1 MRINS
6 QFCLT
11 FITSCFIFFAGTA
24 NADYVGSIL
33 GSKEDVKSG
42 IEARGKKSLKKAGY
56 SPYSGKNYPTKVLWG
71 DTHLHT
77 NLSLDARAFGVT
89 LGPEQAYRLARGEE
103 ITSSHGERIKLS
115 RPLDWLV
122 VADHS
127 DALGAMDE
135 VVKGNPALLKDPKVK
150 DWHDRINKG
159 GDVALAATMEII
171 ETFAGVTGEKIPAIL
186 AEEKFVSSVWQRYL
200 ATADKFNEPGRFST
214 IIGYEWT
221 STEGG
226 NNLHRNVLY
235 RDGARHAKQL
245 LPFTAAESFNP
256 EDLWK
261 WMARYEKKT
270 KGKVLTLAHNGN
282 VSNGLM
288 FPEINPV
295 TGKALSKNYAK
306 TRARW
311 EPIYEVTQIK
321 GDGESHP
328 YLSPNDEYAGHDVL
342 WDKGNLGPVVKKK
355 SMLQHEY
362 AREAL
367 KNGLK
372 LEAKLGINP
381 FKFGMVGSTDSHTAM
396 ATAEEENFFGKH
408 SGKEPHAGRAKQL
421 IGQFGDVKYV
431 GWEQVSSGYAAVWAK
446 ENTRE
451 AIWDA
456 MKRKEVYATTGPRMM
471 VRFFGGY
478 SFTKKDAHLRDP
490 GLIGYSKGVPMGG
503 DLKKAPRKKAPT
515 FLVAA
520 LKDPYSGNLD
530 RIQIVKGWL
539 DKKGKTHE
547 KVYDVVWSG
556 NRKPGRKGKLP
567 AIGNTVDVKNATWTN
582 TIGAS
587 ELITVWKDPDFNRKQ
602 RAFYY
607 ARVIEIPTPRWT
619 AYDAKRFKEK
629 MPKHVPMITTE
640 RAYTSPI
647 WYTP

>member
-1 MRINS
+1 MKQASLLNTAIA
-6 QFCLT
+6 T
-11 FITSCFIFFAGTA
+11 IFICAVSLAQ
-24 NADYVGSIL
+24 ADYAGSIL
-33 GSKEDVKSG
+33 GSKEDVKAG
-42 IEARGKKSLKKAGY
+42 IATTNKKPLKESGY
-56 SPYSGKNYPTKVLWG
+56 SPYAGKNYPTKALWG

-89 LGPEQAYRLARGEE
+89 LSPEQAYRFARGEE
-103 ITSSHGERIKLS
+103 ITTSHGEQIKLS

-127 DALGAMDE
+127 DALGTMDE
-135 VVKGNPALLKDPKVK
+135 IIKGNPHLLKDAKVK

-159 GDVALAATMEII
+159 GDTALAATMEVI
-171 ETFAGVTGEKIPAIL
+171 ETFAGISGEKFPPILTGEK
-186 AEEKFVSSVWQRYL
+186 FVRSVWERYID
-200 ATADKFNEPGRFST
+200 TAETFNEPGRFSA

-235 RDGARHAKQL
+235 RDGAKQAKQV
-245 LPFTAAESFNP
+245 LPYTTGESFNP
-256 EDLWK
+256 EDLWQ
-261 WMARYEKKT
+261 WMSRYEKET
-270 KGKVLTLAHNGN
+270 NGKVLALAHNGN
-282 VSNGLM
+282 VSNGIM

-295 TGKALSKNYAK
+295 TGEPLTKNYAE

-328 YLSPNDEYAGHDVL
+328 YLSPNDELAGYDVL
-342 WDKGNLGPVVKKK
+342 WDKGNLGPVLKEKD
-355 SMLQHEY
+355 MLQYEY

-372 LEAKLGINP
+372 LEKNLGTNP
-381 FKFGMVGSTDSHTAM
+381 FKFGMVGSTDSHTGL
-396 ATAEEENFFGKH
+396 ATAAEENFFGKH
-408 SGKEPHAGRAKQL
+408 SGKEPHQGRWKKL
-421 IGQFGDVKYV
+421 VGNFGDVKYY
-431 GWEQVSSGYAAVWAK
+431 GWEQVSSGYAAVWATD
-446 ENTRE
+446 NTRE

-456 MKRKEVYATTGPRMM
+456 MKRKEVYATTGSRMT

-478 SFTKKDAHLRDP
+478 DFTEGDAHLRDP

-503 DLKKAPRKKAPT
+503 DLKKEPSGKSPN
-515 FLVAA
+515 FLIAA

-530 RIQIVKGWL
+530 RIQIVKGWV
-539 DKKGKTHE
+539 DKNGKTFE
-547 KVYDVVWSG
+547 KVYNVVWSD
-556 NRKPGRKGKLP
+556 NRKLDKNGKLP
-567 AIGNTVDVKNATWTN
+567 AVGNTVDIKNASWTN

-587 ELITVWKDPDFNRKQ
+587 ELITVWQDPDFNAAQ
-602 RAFYY
+602 HAFYY
-607 ARVIEIPTPRWT
+607 ARVVEIPTPRWV
-619 AYDAKRFKEK
+619 AYDARRFNEK
-629 MPKHVPMITTE
+629 IDEKVPMTTQE